1 MHFFRQQTITIFE
14 GQSSLLL
21 LIVALRNN
29 SFFYAYQTLSALT
42 RAVDL
47 Y

>member
-1 MHFFRQQTITIFE
+1 M
-14 GQSSLLL
+14 
-21 LIVALRNN
+21 ALRNN
-29 SFFYAYQTLSALT
+29 SFFYAYQTLSTLT